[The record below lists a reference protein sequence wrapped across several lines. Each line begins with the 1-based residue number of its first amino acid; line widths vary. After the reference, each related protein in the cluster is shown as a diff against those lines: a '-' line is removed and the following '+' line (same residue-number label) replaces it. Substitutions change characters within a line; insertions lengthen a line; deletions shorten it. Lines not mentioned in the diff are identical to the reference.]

1 MIYQLPLNN
10 PMRLAEE
17 AAMLDHL
24 SRGRFDFGAGLGT
37 HEHEFMRWNTP
48 FEERREMGNESLEII
63 LKAWTEDTVTYAG
76 KYWQLDEALPFP
88 KPYQTPH
95 PPVWYAAHS
104 TTSLE
109 YAARQNF
116 HVSQNLDVD
125 EVIAEKFDLYRKVWK
140 QCGHDGPMPQTFLM
154 RPVHVAETDE
164 KARAEAEPRI
174 LEADSLGSR
183 GIAQTRIGFR
193 GNTDTATRS
202 DLARGSSEQRNSYDW
217 RIENGL
223 AIVGSPETVRRKLE
237 KTWGH
242 SDTTYSA
249 PIIK

>member
-1 MIYQLPLNN
+1 MGKLQFGLWDSFGVNEMARSPVAADIYEQHIRQVQVAEQLGYNSYCIIEHQNSHVGQITAPSVYLAAVAQNTIVIRIGTMIYQLPLHN
-10 PMRLAEE
+10 PMRLSEE

-63 LKAWTEDTVTYAG
+63 LKAWPEDTVTYAG

-109 YAARQNF
+109 YAARP
-116 HVSQNLDVD
+116 S
-125 EVIAEKFDLYRKVWK
+125 
-140 QCGHDGPMPQTFLM
+140 MS
-154 RPVHVAETDE
+154 
-164 KARAEAEPRI
+164 PRT
-174 LEADSLGSR
+174 STS
-183 GIAQTRIGFR
+183 T
-193 GNTDTATRS
+193 
-202 DLARGSSEQRNSYDW
+202 
-217 RIENGL
+217 
-223 AIVGSPETVRRKLE
+223 K
-237 KTWGH
+237 
-242 SDTTYSA
+242 
-249 PIIK
+249 